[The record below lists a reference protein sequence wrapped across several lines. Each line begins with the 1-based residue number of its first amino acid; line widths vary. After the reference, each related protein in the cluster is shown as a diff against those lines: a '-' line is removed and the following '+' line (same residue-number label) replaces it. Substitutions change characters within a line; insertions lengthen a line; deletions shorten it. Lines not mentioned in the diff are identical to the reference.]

1 MKPTALSACRL
12 LAAALCLAVFN
23 GCQSVNSAQ
32 RSKPNAQ
39 PNIVDDERI
48 ITDPT
53 LAYTIRIAAINEA
66 RLDNGRL
73 KVQAEL
79 HNADRQAHTV
89 HYRFEWID
97 HQGMVQPSI
106 TSNWKSTTLQG
117 GQTQFVAATSP
128 HPDAV
133 DFRLELIERK
143 PHDLFQNR

>member
-1 MKPTALSACRL
+1 MKLNALPPCRL
-12 LAAALCLAVFN
+12 LAAALCLAMFT
-23 GCQSVNSAQ
+23 GCQTVNTAQ
-32 RSKPNAQ
+32 RSKPIAQ
-39 PNIVDDERI
+39 PNIVDDKRI

-53 LAYTIRIAAINEA
+53 LAYTVRITAINEA

-73 KVQAEL
+73 KVQAQL
-79 HNADRQAHTV
+79 HNPDKQAHTI

-97 HQGMVQPSI
+97 HEGMVQPSI

-117 GQTQFVAATSP
+117 GQTQFVSATCP
-128 HPDAV
+128 HRDAV